1 MSNFSEIDQLIE
13 KIKNNIACNKEKEE
27 FTILLKNYIE
37 KLEEFKL
44 KITEKDVIQKFER
57 NHSIYYNK
65 TSQLY
70 YNYIGDNFVSMN
82 EDNLLFLVLEFLSNN
97 IPGVDINQKNSF
109 KNKIIK
115 QIKDNNIYESIPDSN
130 TIQSTLSLLNETF
143 FHKKTYS
150 KCFLITIG
158 RIILQKK
165 TNNDFLVF
173 TRVNMKGF
181 LNELNKNISIYFCN
195 TNLFNYFKFKFKYF
209 GLSVSIKKSSF
220 AKQIV
225 TPGMPIFF

>member
-1 MSNFSEIDQLIE
+1 MSNSSQINQLIE
-13 KIKNNIACNKEKEE
+13 KIKKNISCDKEKED
-27 FTILLKNYIE
+27 FILLLENYYE
-37 KLEEFKL
+37 KLQELNKL
-44 KITEKDVIQKFER
+44 KRTEKEVLQYFER
-57 NHSIYYNK
+57 NHNIYYNK

-97 IPGVDINQKNSF
+97 IFCADINEKNSL
-109 KNKIIK
+109 KIKIIK

-143 FHKKTYS
+143 FHKKAYS

-165 TNNDFLVF
+165 VDNDFLIF
-173 TRVNMKGF
+173 IRANMKGF
-181 LNELNKNISIYFCN
+181 LVELNKKISIYFCN
-195 TNLFNYFKFKFKYF
+195 TNLFSCFKFKFST
-209 GLSVSIKKSSF
+209 LR
-220 AKQIV
+220 
-225 TPGMPIFF
+225 